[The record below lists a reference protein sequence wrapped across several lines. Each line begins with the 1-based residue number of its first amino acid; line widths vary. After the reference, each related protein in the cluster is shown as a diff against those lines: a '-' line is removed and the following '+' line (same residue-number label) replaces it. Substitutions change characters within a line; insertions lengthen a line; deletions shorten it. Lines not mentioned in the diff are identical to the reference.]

1 MNFSGSHVEPQRD
14 IVESAGADPA
24 DAILNG
30 MERGEKAMAFAAAV
44 VVDGYT
50 RVGGFALAALPA

>member
-24 DAILNG
+24 DAVLHG
-30 MERGEKAMAFAAAV
+30 MQHRQKTMALAMV
-44 VVDGYT
+44 VSVESRA
-50 RVGGFALAALPA
+50 RVGGMPLASLPA

>member
-24 DAILNG
+24 DAILDG
-30 MERGEKAMAFAAAV
+30 VECREETMALAMTVAV
-44 VVDGYT
+44 ISCA
-50 RVGGFALAALPA
+50 RVRSVPLAALPA